1 MRFAAEIWF
10 VRGPGLTNGT
20 LAGATKSWEAMTV
33 ITKRDRAFSVFVITA
48 APEFQMWPMA
58 PNA

>member
-10 VRGPGLTNGT
+10 VRGPGLTNDT
-20 LAGATKSWEAMTV
+20 LAGATRSLEAMV
-33 ITKRDRAFSVFVITA
+33 ITKRDRAFSAFDTTA